1 MATAE
6 EDIKTIPI
14 DRRAAVDYAANL
26 ETIRINRWRVFET
39 WKRKIGNLNTTSQDL
54 DTGRL
59 SPGWIYVITN
69 ITAIEEGT
77 KPTTIRLGYVRSGHF
92 NRLTIQT
99 PANNNDS
106 VDYVGQVI
114 LREGDIIRAQFKGAT
129 AGDTIY
135 LYVNGYKIR
144 R

>member
-1 MATAE
+1 MSTVE
-6 EDIKTIPI
+6 EDIKAIPVE
-14 DRRAAVDYAANL
+14 RREAVEYAANL
-26 ETIRINRWRVFET
+26 ETIRINRWRLYET
-39 WKRKIGNLNTTSQDL
+39 WKRKIGSLDTTSQDL

-69 ITAIEEGT
+69 ITALEEGT
-77 KPTTIRLGYVRSGHF
+77 KPTLVQIGYVRTGHF
-92 NRLTIQT
+92 IRLTSQT
-99 PANNNDS
+99 PSNNNDS

-114 LREGDIIRAQFKGAT
+114 LHEGDIIRARFKGAT
-129 AGDTIY
+129 ASDTIY